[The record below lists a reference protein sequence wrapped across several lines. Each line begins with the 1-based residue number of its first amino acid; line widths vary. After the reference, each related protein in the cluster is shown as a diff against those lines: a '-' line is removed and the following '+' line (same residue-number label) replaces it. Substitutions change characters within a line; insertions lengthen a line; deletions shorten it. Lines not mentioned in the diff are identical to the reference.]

1 MLYAYD
7 KDSGTL
13 LPCKPTEFKTQGF
26 TERFDM
32 EKWVAADPS
41 VLTGEDLMVITTE
54 FGGFDKT
61 NERLDVLAIDT
72 DGQLVVVELKRDD
85 SGKNVDLQ
93 ALKYAAYCSAMTL
106 EEVARVHV
114 EYQSRSG
121 IKLTT
126 QEAEASIREFI
137 ANEEFAGVS
146 DTPRIMLVAR
156 EYRNEVTA
164 SVKWLRDKH
173 GIDIT
178 CIKWDVYELPD
189 GKVVVDTSTLIPQP
203 ETREFEIRVQ
213 NKEKTERRLTPRVI
227 ATNEFFARCAAL
239 LSEQTQGDYAAPRN
253 QSYYQIPTSIPS
265 VHYEWAFHG
274 RPRSSMGVELH
285 FERGGGFEKNRALC
299 AACEEHVETLQQTLG
314 ETVLVSNPWGTR
326 WARIYIERPEC
337 EMDDD
342 LAEWAVSKMVIMMKT
357 MQPILDGLPIE

>member
-13 LPCKPTEFKTQGF
+13 LPCKPTEFKAKGF
-26 TERFDM
+26 LERFDM
-32 EKWVAADPS
+32 EKWVAADPT

-93 ALKYAAYCSAMTL
+93 ALKYAAYCSTMTL
-106 EEVARVHV
+106 KEVARVHAQ
-114 EYQSRSG
+114 YQKS
-121 IKLTT
+121 TE
-126 QEAEASIREFI
+126 QDAEARIRAFI
-137 ANEEFAGVS
+137 TSEDFAEIG

-173 GIDIT
+173 SIDIT

-203 ETREFEIRVQ
+203 ETREFEMRVQ
-213 NKEKTERRLTPRVI
+213 NKEMTERRLSPRMA
-227 ATNEFFARCAAL
+227 ATNEFFARCTAL
-239 LSEQTQGDYAAPRN
+239 LSEHTQGNYAAPWN
-253 QSYYQIPTSIPS
+253 HSYYQIPTGIPS
-265 VHYEWAFHG
+265 VHYEWGFHG
-274 RPRSSMGVELH
+274 RPRSTMAVELH
-285 FERGGGFEKNRALC
+285 FERGGGFEKNRVLCEAC
-299 AACEEHVETLQQTLG
+299 AAHREELEQALG
-314 ETVLVSNPWGTR
+314 ETVHVASPWGTR
-326 WARIYIERPEC
+326 WARIYVERSEC

-342 LAEWAVSKMVIMMKT
+342 LAEWAVGKMLVMMAT

>member
-26 TERFDM
+26 MERFDM
-32 EKWVAADPS
+32 EKWVAADPT
-41 VLTGEDLMVITTE
+41 VLTGEDLMVIATE

-61 NERLDVLAIDT
+61 SERLDVLAMDT
-72 DGQLVVVELKRDD
+72 DGQLVVVELKRDG
-85 SGKNVDLQ
+85 SGRNVDLQ
-93 ALKYAAYCSAMTL
+93 ALKYAAYCSTMTL
-106 EEVARVHV
+106 EEVARVHADYV
-114 EYQSRSG
+114 GGQ
-121 IKLTT
+121 LTT
-126 QEAEASIREFI
+126 EQAEASIKKFVT
-137 ANEEFAGVS
+137 NEEFNEIG

-178 CIKWDVYELPD
+178 CIKWDVYQTPD
-189 GKVVVDTSTLIPQP
+189 GRVMVDTSTLIPQP

-213 NKEKTERRLTPRVI
+213 NKEKTERRPSPTMV

-239 LSEQTQGDYAAPRN
+239 LSEHTPGEYAAPWNR
-253 QSYYQIPTSIPS
+253 SYYQIQTGLPS
-265 VHYEWAFHG
+265 VHYEWGFHG
-274 RPRSSMGVELH
+274 RPRSTLAVELH
-285 FERGGGFEKNRALC
+285 FERGGGFEKNRILC
-299 AACEEHVETLQQTLG
+299 AACEEHLEALELALG
-314 ETVLVSNPWGTR
+314 ETVHVANPWGTR
-326 WARIYIERPEC
+326 WARIYIERPS

-342 LAEWAVSKMVIMMKT
+342 LAEWAVSKMLVMMAT
-357 MQPILDGLPIE
+357 MQPILDGLSIE